1 MIFPGQKQPSTY
13 YQVKQSQKRLVIN
26 QGGTRSGKTYSI
38 LQVIA
43 EYCYFNQDCGAVIS
57 IVRKTFPA
65 LKATAY
71 RDFLQIL
78 ESNEWYNDD
87 LHNKSEHTYW
97 LFGNLI
103 EFVSIDQPQKIR
115 GRKRDLCFINEANEL
130 DYEDFIQLNIR
141 TTQKMILDFNPSD
154 EFHWIYDLIP
164 QADFYV
170 TTYNDNPFLPDELRQ
185 VIEDLKDADSNHWQ
199 VYGLGQ
205 RGTHSDT
212 IYTHWK
218 YCEDLPGKGDVY
230 YGQDFGYQNPSA
242 MVKIE
247 LWEDGI
253 YVKQMLYQSKL
264 TTPMLIDEYRL
275 MGIHRSDVIYCD
287 SAEPSTIEELCQ
299 AGYNCHP
306 ADKDVFEGI
315 KSVKG
320 KRLFICQDS
329 TDLIKEI
336 KNYKWKIDKDGKPAQ
351 PEQPVKFND
360 HLMDAMRYAYF
371 TYANTPRVNWLPH

>member
-141 TTQKMILDFNPSD
+141 TT
-154 EFHWIYDLIP
+154 
-164 QADFYV
+164 
-170 TTYNDNPFLPDELRQ
+170 
-185 VIEDLKDADSNHWQ
+185 
-199 VYGLGQ
+199 
-205 RGTHSDT
+205 
-212 IYTHWK
+212 
-218 YCEDLPGKGDVY
+218 
-230 YGQDFGYQNPSA
+230 
-242 MVKIE
+242 
-247 LWEDGI
+247 
-253 YVKQMLYQSKL
+253 
-264 TTPMLIDEYRL
+264 
-275 MGIHRSDVIYCD
+275 
-287 SAEPSTIEELCQ
+287 
-299 AGYNCHP
+299 
-306 ADKDVFEGI
+306 
-315 KSVKG
+315 
-320 KRLFICQDS
+320 
-329 TDLIKEI
+329 
-336 KNYKWKIDKDGKPAQ
+336 
-351 PEQPVKFND
+351 
-360 HLMDAMRYAYF
+360 
-371 TYANTPRVNWLPH
+371 